1 MLALLKLGL
10 PAGGSRRSAS
20 EPGLSAF
27 VEGLAGPRHASQ
39 PSARRWRV
47 AMSQQWQGR
56 EAGVEVDDFSASRH
70 FGVWNADA
78 LELTASDSDDAEL
91 NGHPSAVWKHAII
104 LIEEMWGKG
113 IVPSATTYAAAIT
126 ACAEAYQFKAAMGL
140 LKQAKER
147 GVHLSADVYNA
158 GIAAA
163 TAARRMKDAS
173 RLFREMKAAG
183 VEPTAV
189 TYQGA
194 IHACRRSNAARPA
207 VKLLQE
213 MREHGLAPDVETF
226 NAVIRVCAQQQEWEH
241 VQALLEDMSVA
252 QLTPD
257 SRTYDSAIYAAAAG
271 GHWAETL
278 RFWEQSRQ
286 QGFVPANPVTY
297 AFALEA
303 CAEVQNAALAKE
315 ILSIMKGQ
323 GLKPSKFAY
332 AFAIRALE
340 QDGQWE
346 AARELESEKAQE
358 AVEQRQLPH
367 LRPRVKTNLDWG
379 L

>member
-20 EPGLSAF
+20 AF
-27 VEGLAGPRHASQ
+27 VEGPTGPR
-39 PSARRWRV
+39 PSARHPPSGRGRV
-47 AMSQQWQGR
+47 ALSQQWQGR
-56 EAGVEVDDFSASRH
+56 EAGAEVVDDFSINYRLDA
-70 FGVWNADA
+70 WNPDA
-78 LELTASDSDDAEL
+78 REPAMYESDDSL
-91 NGHPSAVWKHAII
+91 LDRPSSTVLWKHAII
-104 LIEEMWGKG
+104 LIEEMWSKG
-113 IVPSATTYAAAIT
+113 IVPSATTYAAAIA
-126 ACAEAYQFKAAMGL
+126 ACGEAYQFKPAMGL
-140 LKQAKER
+140 LKQAKEQ

-158 GIAAA
+158 AIAAA
-163 TAARRMKDAS
+163 SAARETKAAS

-189 TYQGA
+189 TYQNA

-213 MREHGLAPDVETF
+213 MRGQGLAPDVETF
-226 NAVIRVCAQQQEWEH
+226 NAVIRVCALQQEWEK
-241 VQALLEDMSVA
+241 VESLLEDMSED

-257 SRTYDSAIYAAAAG
+257 MRTYESAIYAAAAG

-278 RFWEQSRQ
+278 RFLEQSRQ
-286 QGFVPANPVTY
+286 QGLVPTNPETY

-303 CAEVQNAALAKE
+303 CVEVQNADLAKE
-315 ILSIMKGQ
+315 ILSRMRGQ

-332 AFAIRALE
+332 DFAIRALE
-340 QDGQWE
+340 QDEQWE
-346 AARELESEKAQE
+346 AAREIEAERAEE
-358 AVEQRQLPH
+358 AVGKRQLPH
-367 LRPRVKTNLDWG
+367 LRPQAKTNLDWG